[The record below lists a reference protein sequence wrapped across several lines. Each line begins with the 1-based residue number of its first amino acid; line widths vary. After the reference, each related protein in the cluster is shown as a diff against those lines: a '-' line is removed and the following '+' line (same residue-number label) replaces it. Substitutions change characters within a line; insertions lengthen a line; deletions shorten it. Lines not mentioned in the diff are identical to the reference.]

1 MNTTLPI
8 LPMEIVNK
16 ILIMR
21 PTHPIAKLFEEDEN
35 VKIWKRFFRIR
46 WFFYAF
52 YFNSYYIINNNCR
65 LYEKYILKKLKK
77 EIIFL
82 EMTT

>member
-1 MNTTLPI
+1 MNTT

-21 PTHPIAKLFEEDEN
+21 PTHPIAKLFEDKN
-35 VKIWKRFFRIR
+35 VKIWKIFFRIR

-52 YFNSYYIINNNCR
+52 YFNSYYIIHNNCR
-65 LYEKYILKKLKK
+65 LYEKIYFEEAEK